1 MSVHYHFVIACF
13 ISEVLFVVLHRKSSN
28 IRQLFGLILIPSSLY
43 FFTYR
48 NSLLPL
54 WNGYGVYA
62 TSIICTIATLFLCT
76 LTFKDNQA
84 KKEKWMV
91 TIAFVAISFFLIAF
105 SYGIPWLV
113 KAFPLDNPD
122 AVLFT
127 LLQNKT
133 GTESFV
139 WDMVWR
145 NVIRPTLLTYVPI
158 SVALFLLAMVVRLS
172 RKKWCFSFF
181 RIRTNLDSGSN
192 IWVPLKQLS
201 TLFLVCSLVVFFVV
215 VPKLVP
221 PLYKLCGAY
230 FESSK
235 RCDSQLYLNEYVF
248 PDSVSVEF
256 PERKRNLIY
265 IMMESMETN
274 FKDYT
279 PEINRLSKE
288 NVSFLP
294 GGIDLAMTTWTMAA
308 QVAKMCGVPLNVPR
322 DMENSEEVN
331 SFLPYVKCLPD
342 IFAEYNYNQVYV
354 QGSDGTFASKRQFW
368 NQHHVDAFYD
378 FPYYKKNKIVD
389 DKKEIFWG
397 VTDRTLYGLI
407 KKELLELAS
416 DSLKP
421 FALYAMTVDT
431 HFPDGYLSEG
441 CEIPENEVSQFPSV
455 LRCSSRMLDSFLN
468 WAKEQSWYENTTIV
482 VVGDHSWVKFNDVMG
497 IPKSEP
503 LYWINF
509 FVNSQAIPPKQNRK
523 FASFDMFPSVLEA
536 LGVTISGHRLG
547 LGTSV
552 FSAENTLLEKMHI
565 DTLNAKIREK
575 SYQYDYFM
583 NGGDF
588 INK

>member
-1 MSVHYHFVIACF
+1 MSIHYHFIIACF
-13 ISEVLFVVLHRKSSN
+13 VCEVIFIILHRKSSN
-28 IRQLFGLILIPSSLY
+28 VRQLFGLALIPVSLY
-43 FFTYR
+43 FFTYKK
-48 NSLLPL
+48 SLLPS
-54 WNGYGVYA
+54 WNGLEVYV
-62 TSIICTIATLFLCT
+62 TSIICTIGILFLCT
-76 LTFKDNQA
+76 LTLEKDELRLE
-84 KKEKWMV
+84 KKVK
-91 TIAFVAISFFLIAF
+91 TIVFAVLSFFLIIFIYAV
-105 SYGIPWLV
+105 PWLV
-113 KAFPLDNPD
+113 DAFPLDNPD
-122 AVLFT
+122 AILFT
-127 LLQNKT
+127 LLQNKA
-133 GTESFV
+133 GTEGFV

-145 NVIRPTLLTYVPI
+145 NVLRPTLLTYVPI
-158 SVALFLLAMVVRLS
+158 CVALFLLAMVVRLS
-172 RKKWCFSFF
+172 KKKWCFNFF
-181 RIRTNLDSGSN
+181 RIRMSLDSGSSV
-192 IWVPLKQLS
+192 WVPLRQLS
-201 TLFLVCSLVVFFVV
+201 TLFFVCSLVVFFVV
-215 VPKLVP
+215 VPKLVS
-221 PLYKLCGAY
+221 PLYKLCEAY

-235 RCDSQLYLNEYVF
+235 RCVSQLYLNEYVF
-248 PDSVSVEF
+248 PDSVGIEF

-294 GGIDLAMTTWTMAA
+294 GGIDLVMTTWTMAA
-308 QVAKMCGVPLNVPR
+308 QVAKMCGIPLNVPQ
-322 DMENSEEVN
+322 DMENNDFVN

-342 IFAEYNYNQVYV
+342 ILAEYNYNQVYV

-368 NQHHVDAFYD
+368 NQHHVDAFHD
-378 FPYYKKNKIVD
+378 FPYYTKRNIVR
-389 DKKEIFWG
+389 KEKEIFWG
-397 VTDRTLYGLI
+397 VTDKTLYGLI
-407 KKELLELAS
+407 QEELKELAN
-416 DSLKP
+416 DSTKP

-441 CEIPENEVSQFPSV
+441 CEKSENETSQFPSV
-455 LRCSSRMLDSFLN
+455 LRCSSRMLDSFLK
-468 WAKEQSWYENTTIV
+468 WVKDQDWYENTTIV
-482 VVGDHSWVKFNDVMG
+482 VAGDHSWVKFNDVMG

-523 FASFDMFPSVLEA
+523 FGSFDMFPSVLEA

>member
-1 MSVHYHFVIACF
+1 MSVHYHFIIACF
-13 ISEVLFVVLHRKSSN
+13 ISEALFVILHRKSSN
-28 IRQLFGLILIPSSLY
+28 IRQLFGLVLIPVSLY
-43 FFTYR
+43 FFTYK
-48 NSLLPL
+48 NSLLPS
-54 WNGYGVYA
+54 WNGFEVYA
-62 TSIICTIATLFLCT
+62 TSIICTIGTLFLCT
-76 LTFKDNQA
+76 LTFEENQT
-84 KKEKWMV
+84 KKQKKAL
-91 TIAFVAISFFLIAF
+91 TIAFAVLSFLLIVF

-145 NVIRPTLLTYVPI
+145 NVLRPTLLTYVPI
-158 SVALFLLAMVVRLS
+158 CVALFLLAMVVRLS
-172 RKKWCFSFF
+172 KKKWCFNFF
-181 RIRTNLDSGSN
+181 RIRMSLDSGSSV
-192 IWVPLKQLS
+192 WVPLRQLS

-215 VPKLVP
+215 VPKLVS
-221 PLYKLCGAY
+221 PLYKLCEAY
-230 FESSK
+230 FESNK
-235 RCDSQLYLNEYVF
+235 RCNSQLYLSEYVF
-248 PDSVSVEF
+248 PDSVKIEM

-288 NVSFLP
+288 NISFSP
-294 GGIDLAMTTWTMAA
+294 GGVDLAMTTWTMAA
-308 QVAKMCGVPLNVPR
+308 QVAKMCGIPLNVPQN
-322 DMENSEEVN
+322 MENNDFIN
-331 SFLPYVKCLPD
+331 SFLPNVKCLPD
-342 IFAEYNYNQVYV
+342 ILAEYGYKQVYV

-368 NQHHVDAFYD
+368 NQHHVDEFHD
-378 FPYYKKNKIVD
+378 FPYYTKKNVVGKE
-389 DKKEIFWG
+389 KEIFWG
-397 VTDRTLYGLI
+397 VTDKTLYGLI
-407 KKELLELAS
+407 QEELKELAN
-416 DSLKP
+416 DSAKP
-421 FALYAMTVDT
+421 FALYAMTVNT

-441 CEIPENEVSQFPSV
+441 CEISENEVSQFPSV
-455 LRCSSRMLDSFLN
+455 LRCSSRMLDSFLK
-468 WAKEQSWYENTTIV
+468 WVKDQDWYENTTIV
-482 VVGDHSWVKFNDVMG
+482 VAGDHSWVKFNDVMG

-523 FASFDMFPSVLEA
+523 FGSFDMFPSVLEA